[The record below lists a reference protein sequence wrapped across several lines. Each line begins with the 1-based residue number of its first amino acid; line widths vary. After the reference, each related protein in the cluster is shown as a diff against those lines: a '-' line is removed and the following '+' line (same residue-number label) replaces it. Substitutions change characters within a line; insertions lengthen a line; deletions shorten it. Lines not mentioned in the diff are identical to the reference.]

1 LSASRFPPWPARRLP
16 AGLLAAAF
24 LLLLFSRRPEQL
36 LSPQVWSEDGIHVLG
51 DLLSRGWGSI
61 ADPLYDYLLL
71 VPKLV
76 SALSLWISFYHYP
89 LVSTLLS
96 WTVIVAVG
104 VAIARSPT
112 SLRAPA
118 WCALAVFLV
127 PSDPEVFGLPLY
139 TFWWTT
145 LLLLLAA
152 LWNDEGRGWG
162 WRLAFIV
169 LGGLSSPVIVL
180 IPPALVARAFVA
192 RNSRHEWLAAAVA
205 GLVAG
210 VQVSIAF
217 NYEHGPRVPVQFA
230 SVLQHTLPVLVGK
243 FLAGSWGAKL
253 PLLWAGVV
261 LLATAAVLH
270 VRRGQDRQTFW
281 TLAYLLAGT
290 LAMVAAR
297 VDPVYLDTRSIGPRY
312 FFLPFVLI
320 GWILVQ
326 CVAAEPRS
334 PRGIL
339 GGLLLLAATANAVPV
354 WSRSHVDVRWAE
366 HVRSCARFPSYP
378 IPILLDG
385 TWYPLRYLTLPGSTC
400 ATFMSRGLWPAPR
413 DVGSLPTLP
422 YLQVEG
428 GTPAGS
434 NEPGTLE
441 SATMRG
447 ADAPRSSIPGYRVIG
462 SYQGSEGATGEVRVR
477 MTRNGRLRYRSGP
490 GSGQVLT
497 IVGHEREFSSW
508 LPPAPEWIFLEFGH
522 NDLPER
528 FVVRIEDQG
537 REPGQWSA
545 VAIKEP

>member
-1 LSASRFPPWPARRLP
+1 
-16 AGLLAAAF
+16 LLAAAF

-385 TWYPLRYLTLPGSTC
+385 TWYPPEVSHATRQHVRDLHVTGPVARPARRWKPSDPALPPGRGGHSRREQRARHARVGDDAGRRRATQQHPGLSRDRVLPGIRRRDRRGAGAHDPKRAAAVPLGPGLRPGPHHRGTRARVQLLVASG
-400 ATFMSRGLWPAPR
+400 SRVDLPR
-413 DVGSLPTLP
+413 IRP
-422 YLQVEG
+422 QR
-428 GTPAGS
+428 PAG
-434 NEPGTLE
+434 T
-441 SATMRG
+441 
-447 ADAPRSSIPGYRVIG
+447 
-462 SYQGSEGATGEVRVR
+462 VRR
-477 MTRNGRLRYRSGP
+477 AHRGP
-490 GSGQVLT
+490 G
-497 IVGHEREFSSW
+497 
-508 LPPAPEWIFLEFGH
+508 A
-522 NDLPER
+522 
-528 FVVRIEDQG
+528 
-537 REPGQWSA
+537 
-545 VAIKEP
+545 